1 MFTRKLTPEE
11 IEQLIKMQAFARS
24 AHAKSESHDYAHV
37 LTVCR
42 YGIQIA
48 RNIED
53 LVDPYIVIAACLL
66 HDIGKTNEYFAHLHG
81 LFGGALAEEF
91 LEGLG
96 VPEELQRPICNAII
110 RHTPTSM
117 IPPSSPVEMIVYDA
131 DTLDRLG
138 LMGLLRGFIGKK
150 GSMDSILTNYM
161 DRRLQD
167 YEKLH
172 FKYSKEM
179 GDSMNEEIEAYIAI
193 VNHKLKQR
201 MQTIEHI
208 FEAEGLYD
216 KVE

>member
-1 MFTRKLTPEE
+1 MFTRKITPNEMD
-11 IEQLIKMQAFARS
+11 QLIKMQAFVRN
-24 AHAKSESHDYAHV
+24 AHADSDSHDYAHI

-48 RNIED
+48 RNIEEH
-53 LVDPYIVIAACLL
+53 VDPYIVIAACLL
-66 HDIGKTNEYFAHLHG
+66 HDIGKTNEYFGHLHG
-81 LFGGALAEEF
+81 LLGGALAEEF

-96 VPEELQRPICNAII
+96 VPEELQKPICNAII

-117 IPPSSPVEMIVYDA
+117 ISPTSAVEKIVFDA

-150 GSMDSILTNYM
+150 GSMNSILTNYM
-161 DRRLQD
+161 ERRLQD
-167 YEKLH
+167 YDKLH
-172 FKYSKEM
+172 FEFSKQM

-193 VNHKLKQR
+193 VNHKLQQR

-208 FEAEGLYD
+208 FETENL
-216 KVE
+216 V